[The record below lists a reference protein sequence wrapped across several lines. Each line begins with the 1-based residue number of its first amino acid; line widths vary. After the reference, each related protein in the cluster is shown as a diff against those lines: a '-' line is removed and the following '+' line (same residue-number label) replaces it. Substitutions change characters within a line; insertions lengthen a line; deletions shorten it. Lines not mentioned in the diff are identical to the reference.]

1 MKILNSFASATKWA
15 LLALSGLAA
24 LGASAIN
31 IPSQPLSI
39 QDSAKPMI
47 MLALGRDHRMFYE
60 AYNDASDIDGDG
72 TLDIRFKPAITY
84 LGLFDSKLCYTHSGD
99 NDTAT
104 NVDNLF
110 TPVSVAGSL
119 NTCSGQWSGNWLN
132 YVTTSRIDALRVV
145 LYGGMRDSSN
155 SGDTASQTILRRAYI
170 PQDAHSWA
178 KEYHSLATD
187 GYLISS
193 YTPLAQPTATD
204 KRHFFG
210 NLTET
215 RNTNCNT
222 LSNCSNRAPWLSVV
236 TNSNLRVRQWASTER
251 PVLFGSAGGTRKN
264 YTVRVSVCT
273 PLFNT
278 GCKLYPNG
286 NYKPVGL
293 LHDFGE
299 NDSALFGMFSGSYDS
314 HLSGGR
320 LRKVM
325 SSFTN
330 EVDANNGVYTATQ
343 GIVHNLNSFR
353 IYGFNKNRTDAAY
366 PGAVVAN
373 RATNQG
379 ESVDWGNPIA
389 EQMYEAI
396 RYLANKSTPT
406 GTFTGVTT
414 IDDFIGLSKPSWD
427 RPYAGQ
433 GTSTAQAPYCAR
445 SSLLTISDT
454 NISFDS
460 NQLPG
465 VNTNFGAGITT
476 DLSGVHIIN
485 NAATSLNVSTVAD
498 FISSNEAGIPNSD
511 RFIGQSGA
519 TFNAAPSA
527 KSVSSLSSIRGL
539 APEEPTKAG
548 SYYSASVAHYAK
560 VNDLNSGLQGKQ
572 TVDTYAVALASPLP
586 RIEPRLPNGKVMTLV
601 PFGKSIDGCSWG
613 IKSGKGEFQP
623 SNQIVDFYVESID
636 NDNPD
641 PLLNNN
647 AINGGRY
654 QAKFRINFEDVEQGN
669 DHDMDN
675 ITEYTVRANA
685 DNTLE
690 VIVQTIYEGTC
701 AAMRTGY
708 VLSGSTADGIYLVVQ
723 SQDTVK
729 PYFLNVPPGRL
740 PGYCDTTPVPG
751 DCDRL
756 PYFKK
761 GGPQAPNEFGTTTNA
776 ASNAQKSR
784 FVFTPSNT
792 SAATFLK
799 DPLYYAAKWGGFNDA
814 NNDGRADLK
823 AEWDLDNDGLP
834 DNYFFVQNPTKM
846 RDSLTKAF
854 RSIVDRPGSSSNLAS
869 NATGRVDTDSKVY
882 RASYV
887 AGKWVGDIE
896 AYAVTIN
903 GVGNAPVWAA
913 SAQLPTWDTRALYLQ
928 TNTNTVADMRSTAF
942 TSLTPPLQTALVSE
956 GMYNYLRGNKS
967 NEAINGGS
975 FRTREKLLGDIIHSS
990 PAYDLESN
998 TLYVGSN
1005 GGFLHA
1011 FDGITGREKFGFMPL
1026 SVTSRV
1032 KDLAGLAYGTSHQY
1046 YVDGETY
1053 LGLKF
1058 AETNSNYY
1066 VYSMLGRG
1074 GKGMFSINPGT
1085 SGNSPTLL
1093 WDYTVPL
1100 STVNTT
1106 STASIAAADPDLGLM
1121 LSSPVGTLLN
1131 NGKFAGVAGN
1141 GYNSVSG
1148 KAVLYIFIINT
1159 DGSLDSVKKIDTGVG
1174 GDNGLSGP
1182 AGYDATADGKAD
1194 FLYAG
1199 DLKGNLWKFDVRDA
1213 NPDNWKLAFSGAS
1226 AGLPLF
1232 KATDAAGNPQPI
1244 TVPITPV
1251 FNAYN
1256 GGDPSSNN
1264 KVYLFFGTGSY
1275 LQVGDNTNLN
1285 RQSWYG
1291 IIDDDTGLG
1300 DGTPVPTN
1308 ATIRSALTLRQMSS
1322 PLNSSAGFTIRY
1334 AGGDV
1339 ANDMAGKRGW
1349 YIDFVNPIN
1358 GERITNPSVF
1368 LPQAVKP
1375 ALQVT
1380 SFFPITGDV
1389 CVPGG
1394 DSYVNIIDP
1403 FTGTNLKE
1411 DVLLGKPLGGGALIP
1426 VGELRNNPAPL
1437 TGAEHTDLYPSS
1449 RKLSVGIATTP
1460 INLGTGSSP
1469 SSTDSPWTGLGIVY
1483 GATGAAAKSDF
1494 NRWNSRVAVKTPT
1507 PPKKDCAGTLISI
1520 ISGSEGIEDSGTR
1533 GCEENRLKGRISW
1546 REILKD

>member
-1 MKILNSFASATKWA
+1 VKILNSFAFATKLA
-15 LLALSGLAA
+15 LLALSALAA

-84 LGLFDSKLCYTHSGD
+84 LGLFNSTLCYTHSGP
-99 NDTAT
+99 NDDPTKIEG
-104 NVDNLF
+104 LF
-110 TPVSVAGSL
+110 TPVGAAGLL

-145 LYGGMRDSSN
+145 MYGGMRDSSN
-155 SGDTASQTILRRAYI
+155 SGDTGSQTILRRAYI

-178 KEYHSLATD
+178 KEYHNLATD

-193 YTPLAQPTATD
+193 YTPLAQPTDAAM
-204 KRHFFG
+204 RHFFG
-210 NLTET
+210 NLTQ
-215 RNTNCNT
+215 NSSKKCDP
-222 LSNCSNRAPWLSVV
+222 LSDCSDRAPWLSVV
-236 TNSNLRVRQWASTER
+236 TNSNLRVWQWASTER
-251 PVLFGSAGGTRKN
+251 PVLNGSAGGTRTN

-273 PLFNT
+273 PVFNM

-299 NDSALFGMFSGSYDS
+299 NDSALFGLFSGSYDS

-330 EVDANNGVYTATQ
+330 EVDSNNGTFTATT
-343 GIVHNLNSFR
+343 GIVHNFNSFR
-353 IYGFNKNRTDAAY
+353 IYGFNRGGASQIYQGTVVGNR
-366 PGAVVAN
+366 VV
-373 RATNQG
+373 NQG
-379 ESVDWGNPIA
+379 EFPDWGNPIA
-389 EQMYEAI
+389 EQMYEAV
-396 RYLANKSTPT
+396 RYLANKSTPS
-406 GTFTGVTT
+406 GSFTGVTT
-414 IDDFIGLSKPSWD
+414 IDDIMGLSKPSWD

-460 NQLPG
+460 DQLPG
-465 VNTNFGAGITT
+465 VNSNFGGGIST

-485 NAATSLNVSTVAD
+485 NAATNLNVSVVAD
-498 FISSNEAGIPNSD
+498 FITANEPGLPNSN

-519 TFNAAPSA
+519 AFDSAPTA
-527 KSVSSLSSIRGL
+527 KSVASLSSIRGL
-539 APEEPTKAG
+539 APEEPTKRG
-548 SYYSASVAHYAK
+548 SYYAASVAHYAK
-560 VNDLNSGLQGKQ
+560 VNDLNSGLTGKQ

-586 RIEPRLPNGKVMTLV
+586 RIDARLPNGKIITLV
-601 PFGKSIDGCSWG
+601 PFAKSVGGAFSIGNAKTG
-613 IKSGKGEFQP
+613 YQP
-623 SNQIVDFYVESID
+623 TNQIVDFYVESIANSGPED
-636 NDNPD
+636 A
-641 PLLNNN
+641 N
-647 AINGGRY
+647 ASINSGRY
-654 QAKFRINFEDVEQGN
+654 QATFRINYEDVEQGN
-669 DHDMDN
+669 DHDMDA
-675 ITEYTVRANA
+675 IATYTVRANA

-690 VIVQTIYEGTC
+690 VTVQPIYEAGGVNHR
-701 AAMRTGY
+701 MGY
-708 VLSGSTADGIYLVVQ
+708 VISGTTQDGIYLVT
-723 SQDTVK
+723 QDTNNRTS
-729 PYFLNVPPGRL
+729 YFLNVPPGRT

-751 DCDRL
+751 DCFRL
-756 PYFKK
+756 PFL
-761 GGPQAPNEFGTTTNA
+761 GGTTTAPA
-776 ASNAQKSR
+776 AQSTGDATSAISQ
-784 FVFTPSNT
+784 FVFTPST
-792 SAATFLK
+792 ASAASLLK
-799 DPLYYAAKWGGFNDA
+799 DPLWYAAKWGGFNDA

-869 NATGRVDTDSKVY
+869 NASGRVDTDSKVY

-913 SAQLPTWDTRALYLQ
+913 SAQLPTWDARALYLQ

-942 TSLTPPLQTALVSE
+942 TSLTPHLQTALVSE
-956 GMYNYLRGNKS
+956 GLYNYLRGNKS

-1011 FDGITGREKFGFMPL
+1011 FNGVTGSEKFGFMPL

-1058 AETNSNYY
+1058 AATNSNYY
-1066 VYSMLGRG
+1066 IYSMLGRG

-1085 SGNSPTLL
+1085 SGNSPALL

-1121 LSSPVGTLLN
+1121 LSSPVGTLMN
-1131 NGKFAGVAGN
+1131 NGKFAVIAGN

-1148 KAVLYIFIINT
+1148 KAVLYIFIINA

-1182 AGYDATADGKAD
+1182 SGYDATADGKAD

-1199 DLKGNLWKFDVRDA
+1199 DFKGNLWKFDVRDA
-1213 NPDNWKLAFSGAS
+1213 NPDNWKLAFTGAN

-1300 DGTPVPTN
+1300 DGTPVPTD
-1308 ATIRSALTLRQMSS
+1308 ATIRSALTRRQMSS

-1349 YIDFVNPIN
+1349 FMDFVNPVN

-1426 VGELRNNPAPL
+1426 VGSLLNNPAPL
-1437 TGAEHTDLYPSS
+1437 TGAEHTNLYPSS
-1449 RKLSVGIATTP
+1449 RKLNVGIATTP

-1469 SSTDSPWTGLGIVY
+1469 SSIDSPWTGLGIVY